1 MQQERVFKKRYI
13 LIPVLFALFYAG
25 WVFCFMNYPV
35 EHELRSKVKVNNW
48 AVLYVTQANAGAMTS
63 YTYHYY
69 LLDAKTKEADF
80 LSHIDHATPFMVTN
94 DPEVK
99 IDVKDDGVY
108 LHVRGDVY
116 SFHNTSKLANILL
129 DASPY

>member
-1 MQQERVFKKRYI
+1 MQQERFFKKRYI
-13 LIPVLFALFYAG
+13 LIPVLLALAFAG
-25 WVFCFMNYPV
+25 WIFFFMNFPV
-35 EHELRSKVKVNNW
+35 EQELHSKVSVNNW
-48 AVLYVTQANAGAMTS
+48 AVLYVTQANSGAMTS
-63 YTYHYY
+63 FTYNYY
-69 LLDAKTKEADF
+69 LLDARRSEADF
-80 LSHIDHATPFMVTN
+80 LTHIDQATPFMVTN
-94 DPEVK
+94 DPAVK